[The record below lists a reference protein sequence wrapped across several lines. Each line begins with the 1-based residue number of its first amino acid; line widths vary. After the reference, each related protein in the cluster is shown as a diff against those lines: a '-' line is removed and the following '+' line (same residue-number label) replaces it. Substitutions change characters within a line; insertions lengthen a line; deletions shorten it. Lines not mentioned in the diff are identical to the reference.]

1 MKFPFCLKRR
11 KANSRWH
18 FNKAEEEIAH
28 FQQQSLFGAA
38 AFLHLSPGCARV
50 NEMLQNDLHYETYSN
65 WENKDVL
72 PLSVNWVHQLMSS
85 VAWTTLE
92 HMKIFLNRHIAS
104 FAASF
109 WLTQSLTRLPIRFI
123 SSGINFYSFSP
134 AQFCFFLLQISVH
147 LYSVLSFFS
156 FLIHNFYTLMFTQVW
171 MW

>member
-18 FNKAEEEIAH
+18 FNKAEEEIVH

-50 NEMLQNDLHYETYSN
+50 NEMLQNDLHYETYSK

-134 AQFCFFLLQISVH
+134 AQFWIFYCRLVLIYILYWAFFH
-147 LYSVLSFFS
+147 F
-156 FLIHNFYTLMFTQVW
+156 
-171 MW
+171 

>member
-109 WLTQSLTRLPIRFI
+109 CLTQSLTRLPIRFI

-134 AQFCFFLLQISVH
+134 AQFCFFYCRLVFIYI
-147 LYSVLSFFS
+147 LYWAFFH
-156 FLIHNFYTLMFTQVW
+156 F
-171 MW
+171 